1 MKRLQNPLRLFT
13 NVDILILLGITAI
26 VNSVMYGII
35 TTISTT
41 FEATYPFL
49 TETTIGLCFLAYG
62 GGMMIG
68 SVVHGKVLDRE
79 FQKFK
84 RKLVGEG
91 EDISRA
97 ELARRNIAL
106 EKVMCLS
113 ICSQR

>member
-1 MKRLQNPLRLFT
+1 
-13 NVDILILLGITAI
+13 
-26 VNSVMYGII
+26 
-35 TTISTT
+35 
-41 FEATYPFL
+41 
-49 TETTIGLCFLAYG
+49 
-62 GGMMIG
+62 MMIG